1 LPKGY
6 NAIVK
11 AVGGEEIAMRL
22 GRQMTLSIL
31 LMAVGVITIS
41 SLVAVAFSI
50 GPSQATT
57 SASSSSG
64 LLIVGAGIAAGLA
77 SCGAGI
83 GLGTA
88 SAAAIGA
95 IAEKPEMLGRTLLFV
110 VLIEAIAIYGLAM
123 FFIIYSRI

>member
-1 LPKGY
+1 MQSKPQL
-6 NAIVK
+6 
-11 AVGGEEIAMRL
+11 L
-22 GRQMTLSIL
+22 LSFL
-31 LMAVGVITIS
+31 LMIIGLVTIS
-41 SLVAVAFSI
+41 TMVVIAFSQAPAQAEAV
-50 GPSQATT
+50 PSER
-57 SASSSSG
+57 G
-64 LLIVGAGIAAGLA
+64 LFLIGAGIAAGLA
-77 SCGAGI
+77 ALGSGL